1 MIFWTILRVT
11 IRPRNGNILNGF
23 SSLAEGLTIACF
35 YGIIGSMIQ
44 YKSDPSLYKKNS
56 RSFAKNL
63 MDYVTF
69 IDKTDM
75 ELYVKPN
82 KVRAPFR
89 TAYTP
94 RYVA

>member
-1 MIFWTILRVT
+1 
-11 IRPRNGNILNGF
+11 
-23 SSLAEGLTIACF
+23 
-35 YGIIGSMIQ
+35 MIQ
-44 YKSDPSLYKKNS
+44 YKSDPSLYKKNPK
-56 RSFAKNL
+56 SFAKNL